1 MVRHYQDDP
10 DSPPFIKALAEVRR
24 LATREG
30 WCFQHVQAITVAID
44 QYAAKA
50 FGNREYFLNKP
61 YSIGGGG
68 KITPPDWFGIPK
80 KWARIPAVALQAR
93 RAFSF
98 MSLRCV
104 EAYCHAGVH

>member
-50 FGNREYFLNKP
+50 YGN
-61 YSIGGGG
+61 SD
-68 KITPPDWFGIPK
+68 T
-80 KWARIPAVALQAR
+80 
-93 RAFSF
+93 S
-98 MSLRCV
+98 
-104 EAYCHAGVH
+104 